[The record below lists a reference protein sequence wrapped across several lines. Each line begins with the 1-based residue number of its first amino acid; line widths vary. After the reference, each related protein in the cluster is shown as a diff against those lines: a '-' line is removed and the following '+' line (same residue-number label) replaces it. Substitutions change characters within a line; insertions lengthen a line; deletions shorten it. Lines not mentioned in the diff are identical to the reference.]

1 MATKVKAIIPE
12 GEAVQLQID
21 MHHSIPRI
29 HVPAKAPTWFRNWV
43 YEAEK
48 EGYYF
53 RFGYVPLQ
61 GPRGNHWM
69 TGATA
74 GSWIIR
80 GNDGQIMAIPPE
92 HFEWFYNRTE
102 EDQQHENRSR

>member
-21 MHHSIPRI
+21 SCSVVPRI
-29 HVPAKAPTWFRNWV
+29 HVPANAPTWFRNWV

-48 EGYYF
+48 EGSYF
-53 RFGYVPLQ
+53 RFGYIPMN
-61 GPRGNHWM
+61 GPRGNHFM

-80 GNDGQIMAIPPE
+80 GNDGQIMALEPE
-92 HFEWFYNRTE
+92 VFTWIYNRIE
-102 EDQQHENRSR
+102 EDKQHEDRSR